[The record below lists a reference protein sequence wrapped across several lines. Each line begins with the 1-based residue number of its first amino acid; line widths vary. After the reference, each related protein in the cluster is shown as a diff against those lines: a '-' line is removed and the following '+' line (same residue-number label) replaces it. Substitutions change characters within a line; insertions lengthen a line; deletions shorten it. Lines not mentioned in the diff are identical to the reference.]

1 MRAGG
6 YIYAIGAVGTS
17 YVKIGSTRTAVE
29 NRLKALQIGQPFPL
43 QTLAAV
49 AVETNLSRIEHQV
62 HKFLAEERRRGE
74 WFDTPMDAVSLE
86 ALVVRAVQYLA
97 EQTVPQASETKNL
110 GTKIRQRREQL
121 GLSQQE
127 LARRLGMT
135 QARISEI
142 ESGARPHVNL
152 NNLRNLA
159 RTLGVSADYLIGTWE
174 DGEAPLVPT
183 AAPPAAEVPAAAR
196 RQGRPRGRRRPAAPA
211 GAGS

>member
-1 MRAGG
+1 M
-6 YIYAIGAVGTS
+6 
-17 YVKIGSTRTAVE
+17 
-29 NRLKALQIGQPFPL
+29 
-43 QTLAAV
+43 
-49 AVETNLSRIEHQV
+49 
-62 HKFLAEERRRGE
+62 
-74 WFDTPMDAVSLE
+74 
-86 ALVVRAVQYLA
+86 
-97 EQTVPQASETKNL
+97 NL

-152 NNLRNLA
+152 TNLRNLA

-174 DGEAPLVPT
+174 DGEAPLSPP

-196 RQGRPRGRRRPAAPA
+196 QRGRPRGRRRPATPA